1 MKTKLI
7 LNTAALA
14 FAISLNAQQAVPPTD
29 ITTNVPVTGFL
40 PLNALAAI
48 WPNVNPSL
56 SNTFNANEL
65 VISAA
70 PMWKTATSSGSTP
83 YLSLEGDYF
92 VSKYIGVGAELITL
106 GNGEGNN
113 DIDTMLADFTL
124 RKDLGNLAV
133 YALLSGG
140 YNFNTSQPV
149 GAVGGGISYAYSNK
163 LRWFVDTRISF
174 SGFTGDVK
182 KDQGWLSRIGM
193 SYPF

>member
-1 MKTKLI
+1 MKYKVLTF
-7 LNTAALA
+7 AALS
-14 FAISLNAQQAVPPTD
+14 ILSLSINAQQVTPPVD

-48 WPNVNPSL
+48 WPNVNSSL

-70 PMWKTATSSGSTP
+70 PLWKTATSSGSTP

-133 YALLSGG
+133 YALFSGG
-140 YNFNTSQPV
+140 YNFNTSEPV
-149 GAVGGGISYAYSNK
+149 GAVGGGISYSYSNK

-182 KDQGWLSRIGM
+182 KDQGWMSRIGM